1 MPQLDFSVFPSQ
13 LFWLLIS
20 FFSMLFIMSRFII
33 PKTAEMINLRKEKID
48 GDLQKAAE
56 IKQQVEKA
64 LEKYHAAL
72 KEATDKAQISLQKNR
87 DELGE
92 MINRKQEDLAAK
104 LEAEISGGEKKIE
117 QAKEKALQKV
127 EASAAELA
135 IDVLK
140 NLGFGGVKA
149 KDAAAAI
156 DSLKKEQA

>member
-1 MPQLDFSVFPSQ
+1 M
-13 LFWLLIS
+13 
-20 FFSMLFIMSRFII
+20 
-33 PKTAEMINLRKEKID
+33 
-48 GDLQKAAE
+48 
-56 IKQQVEKA
+56 
-64 LEKYHAAL
+64 
-72 KEATDKAQISLQKNR
+72 QKNR

>member
-13 LFWLLIS
+13 LFWLLVS

-48 GDLQKAAE
+48 GDLRKAAE